1 MRRFVDCSNR
11 AQTEKGPQQM
21 LTADAGFYRGSEKGL
36 LTARNAPRSDRAVNF
51 PRSGGR
57 AHSSPAWTPRGENGS
72 AAVIGIGWNDVDIRH
87 RRASNLGLGGLI
99 AGGILLGPMFVFLMA
114 LVVEILIGL
123 LKAGGAP
130 ALLTLVAAAAIGGFL
145 LQKLR
150 MCPQYSAE
158 DWT

>member
-1 MRRFVDCSNR
+1 
-11 AQTEKGPQQM
+11 M

-36 LTARNAPRSDRAVNF
+36 LTARNAPPSDRTVKF
-51 PRSGGR
+51 PHSRGR
-57 AHSSPAWTPRGENGS
+57 AHSSPAWTPKGENGS

-87 RRASNLGLGGLI
+87 QRASNLGLGGLV
-99 AGGILLGPMFVFLMA
+99 AGGILLSPMFAFLMA

-130 ALLTLVAAAAIGGFL
+130 ALVTLVAAGIIGGFL
-145 LQKLR
+145 LRKLR
-150 MCPQYSAE
+150 MPPQYSAQ